1 MVPEGFVRALDG
13 FESVLVTTP
22 SDRWLSPSPC
32 AGWCAID
39 VAGHVIAGLAVVEA
53 RAAGRPLPEADPDWR
68 EAAGEDPVATW
79 RAVRAAMIAAL
90 TPEALARPIKLG
102 FGQEVTLT
110 EWLAQYPLE
119 LLVHT
124 WDLGRA
130 TGQPVVFD
138 SDLVRPALETARR
151 FAPQGRAAGMLGPEC
166 RVADDADDQ
175 TRLLALFGRGP
186 FGD

>member
-1 MVPEGFVRALDG
+1 MIPEGFVRALDE
-13 FESVLVTTP
+13 FESVLMATP

-32 AGWCAID
+32 EGWCAID
-39 VAGHVIAGLAVVEA
+39 VAGHVIAGLTVIEA

-68 EAAGEDPVATW
+68 DMAGEDPVATW
-79 RAVRAAMIAAL
+79 RAVRASMIASL
-90 TPEALARPIKLG
+90 TPDALARRIKLG
-102 FGQEVTLT
+102 FGQEVTLN
-110 EWLAQYPLE
+110 EWLEQYPLE

-138 SDLVRPALETARR
+138 SDLVRPALETARSI
-151 FAPQGRAAGMLGPEC
+151 APQGRAAGMLGPE
-166 RVADDADDQ
+166 RAVADHADDLA
-175 TRLLALFGRGP
+175 RLLALFGRNP